1 MNAFEDMTYNIERS
15 LKAIKSIYIELKSDT
30 RITKMVIIVKNSFL
44 TLSIAAFLNVI
55 YSNIYYI
62 KDV

>member
-1 MNAFEDMTYNIERS
+1 MERS
-15 LKAIKSIYIELKSDT
+15 LKAIKSIYIELKSDK
-30 RITKMVIIVKNSFL
+30 RITQMVIIVKNSFL